1 MQETIFYVAA
11 GETVGTV
18 RDYANAKTVAAPT
31 LVRGVAACLRMRLF
45 ARKEGLER
53 YPADALDGIVR
64 WQWAMDSDFNEATS
78 YKLQAD
84 NSAITIGEV
93 EDDIDGDE
101 NTYTEFRI
109 PIPEMNSEELSTWI
123 GTDKSKSGL
132 HGELVGYNA
141 EGAEVFILQVE
152 NFTLRNRITS
162 LGSPTPVSADYLTA
176 SQVAALVAAGLECQ
190 FSADGEAWHGVQGD
204 GEDHVR
210 FRFRNTGGVW
220 TEPVRL
226 QPGPQGE
233 AGRSSYTYVAYASS
247 SGGDNFSMTPSNA
260 LKFRAEIQTDTETEE
275 FSPADFA
282 GKWVKY
288 IGDDGA
294 GAGDMK
300 AADYDPDGDGVV
312 DHAKSAENADSV
324 SWEHVAGAPET
335 FPPAAHSHGMDSI
348 SDPVRQTT
356 RSEANPSTLYLNK
369 PVLLNSAA
377 VNAATLNIDFTS
389 VKTVPGGDAY
399 TGVPGDMLTW
409 EYHVKATREIT
420 SVAVG
425 SLNSSMTPVGIPD
438 TLPLAGGNAT
448 WHVFTVRG
456 IYRSGVPN
464 NLTFQINYCYSYEA

>member
-31 LVRGVAACLRMRLF
+31 LVRGVAACLRLRLF

-64 WQWAMDSDFNEATS
+64 WQWAMDSDFNEATA

-84 NSAITIGEV
+84 NASISISEV

-109 PIPEMNSEELSTWI
+109 PIPEMNSEELTTWI
-123 GTDKSKSGL
+123 GTDKSKNGL
-132 HGELVGYNA
+132 HGELVGYDA
-141 EGAEVFILQVE
+141 SGTEVFILQVE

-162 LGSPTPVSADYLTA
+162 LGTPTPVSADYLTA
-176 SQVAALVAAGLECQ
+176 SQVAALIAAGLECQ
-190 FSADGEAWHGVQGD
+190 FSADGETWHGAQGD

-220 TEPVRL
+220 SEAVLL

-233 AGRSSYTYVAYASS
+233 PGRSTYTYVAYASS
-247 SGGDNFSMTPSNA
+247 ASGDNFSATPSNA
-260 LKFRAEIQTDTETEE
+260 LKYRAEIHADEEMTE
-275 FSPADFA
+275 FSAADFA

-288 IGDDGA
+288 IGDDGT
-294 GAGDMK
+294 GVGDMK
-300 AADYDPDGDGVV
+300 AEIYDADSDGVV
-312 DHAKSAENADSV
+312 DRAKTADDADSV
-324 SWEHVAGAPET
+324 AWEHIAGAPEA
-335 FPPAAHSHGMDSI
+335 FPPASHTHGMEAI

-356 RSEANPSTLYLNK
+356 RSEASPNTLYLNK
-369 PVLLNSAA
+369 AVLLNSALI
-377 VNAATLNIDFTS
+377 NSPTLNIDFTS
-389 VKTVPGGDAY
+389 VKTAPGGANY
-399 TGVPGDMLTW
+399 SGVQGDMLTW
-409 EYHVKATREIT
+409 EYHVKAAQNIT

-425 SLNSSMTPVGIPD
+425 SLNSSMTAVNIPD
-438 TLPLAGGNAT
+438 SLPLIGGQNT
-448 WHVFTVRG
+448 WHVFTIRG
-456 IYRSGVPN
+456 IYRAGAVN
-464 NLTFQINYCYSYEA
+464 NLSLQVNYCYSYGA